1 MIASSPKVRNASIRF
16 DKRSENSA
24 KKGPEDLT
32 VEELMLRI
40 IQKVNFSS
48 QSPQETGEVTE
59 AILEMDLDGMHY
71 TLIRSSPKHTYYLS
85 PREQEIVR
93 LVQLHTIKGTKSC
106 SQFEWG
112 IGHDFSYR
120 F

>member
-1 MIASSPKVRNASIRF
+1 
-16 DKRSENSA
+16 
-24 KKGPEDLT
+24 
-32 VEELMLRI
+32 
-40 IQKVNFSS
+40 
-48 QSPQETGEVTE
+48 
-59 AILEMDLDGMHY
+59 
-71 TLIRSSPKHTYYLS
+71 LIMTTTF
-85 PREQEIVR
+85 